1 MNKTLVDFLKKSNT
15 GYNYLECIRF
25 CRNINFVEKSNCNCA
40 TTYVTLAGCSKS
52 KNQSYRACYDKH
64 QSDFQ
69 KLDVFEECS
78 KFCPIE
84 CDSIS
89 YDISAFVQN
98 LPAFGNITSS
108 KLDLAGFGT
117 YEEVKKNYISISV
130 YYPNL
135 IYTYIKQNP
144 KTEIFDL
151 VSSVGGTFGLFL
163 GISFIGII
171 EVLEWFIQIVFILP
185 FKKNA

>member
-1 MNKTLVDFLKKSNT
+1 ML
-15 GYNYLECIRF
+15 
-25 CRNINFVEKSNCNCA
+25 IND
-40 TTYVTLAGCSKS
+40 
-52 KNQSYRACYDKH
+52 DKH